1 MRDSTTQNNMNALRR
16 VRLRAKRFFYYGH
29 TNESKLHAGEICAH
43 ARHAM
48 NPRGKLV
55 DLLSDAL
62 RFRRDAV
69 GRNAFKRERGRFAP
83 REQLAEKRYEG
94 LHDEQM
100 FV

>member
-1 MRDSTTQNNMNALRR
+1 
-16 VRLRAKRFFYYGH
+16 
-29 TNESKLHAGEICAH
+29 
-43 ARHAM
+43 M

-55 DLLSDAL
+55 DPTRAHWVRCVAAGTLLSDAL
-62 RFRRDAV
+62 RVRRDAV

>member
-1 MRDSTTQNNMNALRR
+1 MRDLTTPNDMKLYAALGFEQ
-16 VRLRAKRFFYYGH
+16 KGFYYGH

-62 RFRRDAV
+62 RVRRDAV